1 MTLESLE
8 LKVPLSQSPERDTIM
23 LTLRILRVRLIQ
35 SELSLVAKAEPC
47 HLLPGPRLHT
57 LLGFSFIPDFHPG
70 KHGRLRKERKKAAY
84 QEVDGLN
91 DVQEHLIL
99 PILDAF

>member
-1 MTLESLE
+1 MTLEGLE
-8 LKVPLSQSPERDTIM
+8 LKVPLPQSPERDTTM
-23 LTLRILRVRLIQ
+23 LTLRILRERLIQ
-35 SELSLVAKAEPC
+35 REPSLVAKAEPG

-70 KHGRLRKERKKAAY
+70 KHGRLGKEREKAAY

-91 DVQEHLIL
+91 DVQKHFIL